1 MIKNIYIVILK
12 YFNSN
17 SWIINFNQKKF
28 IKAEYNF
35 NQLNIFFQDNIL
47 IKNRILNNNFFKK
60 NTSINKDIYYNTFDW
75 LISSKNIGG
84 ESSLNFAKKQIRLWT
99 RENYSKISIFWNN
112 EYCSKR
118 LINLI
123 YSYDFYSITSNDIE
137 KKNFKKLIYIHFII
151 NRIYIKNLLA
161 ESLSIENC
169 KADLL
174 MLLILERKIVK
185 TTEILKKQINY
196 QVDSNGFHK
205 SYNPINQAKYINN
218 LIEIKNILLFFKAE
232 QIPLIDFQIINMTA
246 VLNNLFHKDNSLA
259 LFNGAHNF
267 FNKEIIGLSKQKK
280 DLKTKQLF
288 IIKNGLVVY
297 NDKEKKLFFDAVK
310 PTNEFIN
317 KNLHSGTL
325 SFEFSAKKE
334 KIITNCGS
342 FCKAYGQKTSY
353 LRFSAAHSTIILNNT
368 NISELDTNKS
378 YIRIPKKIY
387 YEYIQD
393 NNNLIIVCSHD
404 GYKDN
409 YKKIV
414 KRKLI
419 VSKMKNFLIGQD
431 TITPIKLNSKKILY
445 NIRFHLM
452 PHCQTQLTNSK
463 KKVIIKT
470 KDLNT
475 WVFESNNI
483 LSIEESVY
491 IDKDDKIKQNKQIV
505 ISGFVSNSIIK
516 ENWSLKEALI

>member
-1 MIKNIYIVILK
+1 MIKNIIIIILK
-12 YFNSN
+12 YFYSN
-17 SWIINFNQKKF
+17 SWSINFNRKKIF
-28 IKAEYNF
+28 EIEYKF
-35 NQLNIFFQDNIL
+35 NQLNIFFQDSEL
-47 IKNRILNNNFFKK
+47 IKNRIINNSFFKK
-60 NTSINKDIYYNTFDW
+60 NTSAKKDSYYNTFDW
-75 LISSKNIGG
+75 LISAKNIGG
-84 ESSLNFAKKQIRLWT
+84 ENSLYFVKKQIKLWIK
-99 RENYSKISIFWNN
+99 ENYSKISIFWNH

-123 YSYDFYSITSNDIE
+123 YAYDYYSITSNDIE
-137 KKNFKKLIYIHFII
+137 KNNFKKLIYVHFVI
-151 NRIYIKNLLA
+151 NRIYIKNLSPQ
-161 ESLSIENC
+161 SLVIENL

-174 MLLILERKIVK
+174 MLLIFKKKINK

-196 QVDSNGFHK
+196 HIDPNGFHK
-205 SYNPINQAKYINN
+205 SYNPVKQAQYINN

-232 QIPLIDFQIINMTA
+232 RISVVDFQIINMTT

-267 FNKEIIGLSKQKK
+267 FNRKIIELSKQKK

-310 PTNEFIN
+310 PSNEFIN

-325 SFEFSAKKE
+325 SFEFSANKE

-342 FCKAYGQKTSY
+342 FCKVHTQKPSY

-378 YIRIPKKIY
+378 YIRIPKKIN

-393 NNNLIIVCSHD
+393 SKNLFIVCSHD
-404 GYKDN
+404 GYREN

-419 VSKMKNFLIGQD
+419 ISKVENLLIGQD

-470 KDLNT
+470 KEFNT

-491 IDKDDKIKQNKQIV
+491 IDAQDKIKQNKQIV
-505 ISGFVSNSIIK
+505 INGFVSNSIVK
-516 ENWSLKEALI
+516 ENWSLKEALK

>member
-1 MIKNIYIVILK
+1 MIKNIYIVIPK

-17 SWIINFNQKKF
+17 TWVINFRQKKF

-35 NQLNIFFQDNIL
+35 NQLNIFFQDDIL
-47 IKNRILNNNFFKK
+47 IKDRIINNNFFKK
-60 NTSINKDIYYNTFDW
+60 TTSINKDVYYNTFDW

-84 ESSLNFAKKQIRLWT
+84 ENSLNFAKKQIKLWIK
-99 RENYSKISIFWNN
+99 ENYSKISIFWNN

-123 YSYDFYSITSNDIE
+123 YAYDFYSITSNNID

-151 NRIYIKNLLA
+151 NRIYLKNLSA
-161 ESLSIENC
+161 ENLSIENC
-169 KADLL
+169 KADIL
-174 MLLILERKIVK
+174 MLLILEKKIYR
-185 TTEILKKQINY
+185 TTEILKKQISY

-205 SYNPINQAKYINN
+205 SYNPIIQAKYINN

-232 QIPLIDFQIINMTA
+232 QVPLIDFQIINMTT

-267 FNKEIIGLSKQKK
+267 FNKEVISLSKQKK
-280 DLKTKQLF
+280 DLRTKQLF

-310 PTNEFIN
+310 PSNEFIN

-342 FCKAYGQKTSY
+342 FCKVYGQKPGY

-378 YIRIPKKIY
+378 YIRIPKKID
-387 YEYIQD
+387 YEYIQ
-393 NNNLIIVCSHD
+393 NSNNLIIVCSHD

-414 KRKLI
+414 KRKLTI
-419 VSKMKNFLIGQD
+419 SKMENFLIGQD

-505 ISGFVSNSIIK
+505 LSGFVSNSIIK
-516 ENWSLKEALI
+516 ENWSLKEVLQ

>member
-1 MIKNIYIVILK
+1 MIKSIFIVIQK
-12 YFNSN
+12 YFSSH
-17 SWIINFNQKKF
+17 SWIIKFTQKKF
-28 IKAEYNF
+28 IKTEYNF

-47 IKNRILNNNFFKK
+47 IKNRIINSNFFKK
-60 NTSINKDIYYNTFDW
+60 TTSVNKDIYYNTFDW

-84 ESSLNFAKKQIRLWT
+84 ESSLYFAKKQIKLWIK
-99 RENYSKISIFWNN
+99 EHYSKISIFWNN
-112 EYCSKR
+112 EYCGKR

-151 NRIYIKNLLA
+151 NKIYIKNLSA
-161 ESLSIENC
+161 ENLSIENC

-174 MLLILERKIVK
+174 MLLIFKRKINK

-196 QVDSNGFHK
+196 HVDPNGFHK

-218 LIEIKNILLFFKAE
+218 LIEIKNILLFFKVE
-232 QIPLIDFQIINMTA
+232 QVPLIDFQIINMTA

-267 FNKEIIGLSKQKK
+267 FNKEVIKISKQKK

-310 PTNEFIN
+310 PSNEFIN

-342 FCKAYGQKTSY
+342 FCKFYAEKPSY

-378 YIRIPKKIY
+378 YIRIPRKID
-387 YEYIQD
+387 YEYTQD
-393 NNNLIIVCSHD
+393 SNSLIIACSHD
-404 GYKDN
+404 GYKEN

-419 VSKMKNFLIGQD
+419 ISKMENFLIGQD
-431 TITPIKLNSKKILY
+431 TIAPIKLNSKKILY

-470 KDLNT
+470 KNLNT

-491 IDKDDKIKQNKQIV
+491 IDEDDKIKQNKQIV
-505 ISGFVSNSIIK
+505 LSGFVSNSIIK
-516 ENWSLKEALI
+516 ENWSLKEVLV